1 MVGLKVHTG
10 GSGGGE
16 RSVTT
21 ADSLSVIVHL
31 QEQIA

>member
-1 MVGLKVHTG
+1 MVGFKVHSG
-10 GSGGGE
+10 GSGRGE

-21 ADSLSVIVHL
+21 ADSLSVIVHQ

>member
-1 MVGLKVHTG
+1 MVGLKVHSG
-10 GSGGGE
+10 GSGGEE

-21 ADSLSVIVHL
+21 ADSLSVIFNL